1 MNGPL
6 RTFLSLLTCLRQ
18 EKSVKPFFNG
28 KKRVTFNL
36 MIVKGKC
43 SFFISSHNL
52 AHFYDDI
59 FFSGLKLLKFS
70 NQHLGNAV
78 IVLLFFIDTSLLTEN
93 MLNWD

>member
-36 MIVKGKC
+36 MIVKVHR
-43 SFFISSHNL
+43 F
-52 AHFYDDI
+52 
-59 FFSGLKLLKFS
+59 
-70 NQHLGNAV
+70 
-78 IVLLFFIDTSLLTEN
+78 
-93 MLNWD
+93 